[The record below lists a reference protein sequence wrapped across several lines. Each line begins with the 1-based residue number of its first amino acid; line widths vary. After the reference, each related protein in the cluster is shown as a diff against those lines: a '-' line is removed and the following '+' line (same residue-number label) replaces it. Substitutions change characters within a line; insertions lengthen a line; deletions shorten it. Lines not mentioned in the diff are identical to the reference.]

1 MNDYN
6 FNQLKNI
13 KTPEEWMQ
21 KALNIPSK
29 KKIPLIFSYKTYAF
43 AAAVFV
49 CVCAVTVAA
58 TMNFNSNTVVKISP
72 TSNNSTTQ
80 THNNTLPIFTAETN
94 STEQTDTT
102 ANFTDDE
109 FYNSETITLFP
120 QTTYNTTISGNTIYP
135 TTSVLRP
142 SQALLPTQGNGGA
155 IQNSTSRP
163 TEHNT
168 KPIVPTFTP
177 ATNLPIV
184 TVPPTYIQPTQV
196 VTEPPEYPAPDSTIV
211 GLPSAPCV
219 KPTESTAKPPICTN
233 VVTEPQ
239 EETTFETSPQYTAYY
254 NIYFQLQSESNFN
267 MNNTLYCHIIDKNGH
282 SLFKKFSENE
292 KCNVYS
298 QSSKKFVYNINILK
312 NPLPNGTYTFI
323 FYDEYDNSSVHN
335 VVIGFEKTINL
346 YE

>member
-72 TSNNSTTQ
+72 TSNNLTTQ
-80 THNNTLPIFTAETN
+80 THNNTLPIFTTETN

-142 SQALLPTQGNGGA
+142 SQALLPTQSNGGA

-163 TEHNT
+163 TEHTT

-177 ATNLPIV
+177 ETTKPII
-184 TVPPTYIQPTQV
+184 TIPPTYTPPQIETEPAEDIPNAPLISLPSIPCVEPTEETTRPPAPTSA
-196 VTEPPEYPAPDSTIV
+196 VTEPVEDSTH
-211 GLPSAPCV
+211 
-219 KPTESTAKPPICTN
+219 ST
-233 VVTEPQ
+233 
-239 EETTFETSPQYTAYY
+239 SSHYTPYY
-254 NIYFQLQSESNFN
+254 NIYFQLQKDSEFDI
-267 MNNTLYCHIIDKNGH
+267 NNTLYCHITDKNGN
-282 SLFKKFSENE
+282 SLFEKFSNNE
-292 KCNVYS
+292 KCSVNSESSRRFIYSINVS
-298 QSSKKFVYNINILK
+298 K

-323 FYDEYDNSSVHN
+323 FYDEYSNSSKHN
-335 VVIGFEKTINL
+335 VVIGYEKIINL